1 MTQERAFARAT
12 IKDVAAAAG
21 VSRSTASRALS
32 GNGYAAPEVR
42 ERVRAVAHELG
53 YVVDTTAQSLK
64 QRTSRSIGV
73 LLSDLRNA
81 FYAELA
87 SGIGAEART
96 IGRSIVLVDLHGQS
110 SDELDAAE
118 TLVASRVSGVI
129 ATPVSPALA
138 PFLARLGV
146 PLVEVDRRFD
156 PAGTDAVVVDNRAAA
171 REATEVLLA
180 LGHERIALM
189 IDETEWTTG
198 AERQRGYLDALEA
211 RRIRSDASLI
221 LKAGWD
227 AAAAATAAI
236 ALLSRP
242 GAPTAVFTANN
253 VLTEGVWRAT
263 QALRLSV
270 PDDLSVIGFDDA
282 PWMSMVRPGVSVRHQ
297 DTLGLG
303 AAAVRTLVARVES
316 PSAPVHTI
324 VLPTSFLD
332 RGSIAAPRATAL

>member
-1 MTQERAFARAT
+1 MTTERPFARAT

-87 SGIGAEART
+87 SGIGTEART
-96 IGRSIVLVDLHGQS
+96 TGRSIVLVDLHGQS
-110 SDELDAAE
+110 GDELEAAE

-129 ATPVSPALA
+129 ATPVSAALA
-138 PFLARLGV
+138 PFLAHLAV

-156 PAGTDAVVVDNRAAA
+156 PGGTDAVVVDNRTAA
-171 REATEVLLA
+171 RETTETLLA
-180 LGHERIALM
+180 LGHQRIALM

-198 AERQRGYLDALEA
+198 AERQRGYLDAFEA
-211 RRIRSDASLI
+211 RRIRPDTSLI

-227 AAAAATAAI
+227 ATAAGAAAM
-236 ALLSRP
+236 ALLSRSD
-242 GAPTAVFTANN
+242 APTAVFTANN

-263 QALRLSV
+263 QALKLSV
-270 PDDLSVIGFDDA
+270 PDDLSIIGFDDA
-282 PWMSMVRPGVSVRHQ
+282 PWMSMVRPGVSVRRQ

-316 PSAPVHTI
+316 PTAPVHTI

-332 RGSIAAPRATAL
+332 RGSIGAPRATA

>member
-1 MTQERAFARAT
+1 MTGRPIERAT

-42 ERVRAVAHELG
+42 ERVRAVARQLG

-87 SGIGAEART
+87 SGIGAEARNA
-96 IGRSIVLVDLHGQS
+96 GRSIVLVDLHGES
-110 SDELDAAE
+110 GDELEAAE

-129 ATPVSPALA
+129 ATPVSAALA

-156 PAGTDAVVVDNRAAA
+156 PSGTDAVVVDNRAAA
-171 REATEVLLA
+171 RATTNALLA

-198 AERQRGYLDALEA
+198 AERQHGYLDALA
-211 RRIRSDASLI
+211 AHRIRRDESLI
-221 LKAGWD
+221 LHVGWD
-227 AAAAATAAI
+227 AGAATAAAI
-236 ALLSRP
+236 PLLSRRN
-242 GAPTAVFTANN
+242 APTAVFTANN
-253 VLTEGVWRAT
+253 LLTEGVWRAT
-263 QALRLSV
+263 QSLGLSV
-270 PDDLSVIGFDDA
+270 PRDLSIVGFDDA
-282 PWMSMVRPGVSVRHQ
+282 PWMSMVQPGVSVQRQ

-303 AAAVRTLVARVES
+303 AAAVRTLIGRVETPTS
-316 PSAPVHTI
+316 PVQTI
-324 VLPTSFLD
+324 VLPTSFVD
-332 RGSIAAPRATAL
+332 RGSIAAPRR